1 MAAPSASRKLY
12 AGLFLVYAAVEG
24 PLLVQQLRRIASAK
38 PAEPMIWSA
47 CRWLNAAGMLGVVL
61 DNTRLFLGGFWSTST
76 APKKAD
82 GDSATQNCPP
92 LGAVEQICA
101 ALIYSLLPVH
111 LILVPLLIISN
122 VEICVSAVGDCP
134 ALLGVPLWLQSLRAA
149 AYALAFVLAFMGA
162 ANARARFAATR
173 ASGGLRRKEMLGISM
188 FSLASLEDAKK
199 LGFVTMGSELW
210 GVQAFAFGQVIA
222 GAFAAYAGGRSGLSW
237 PSGWTLLLLAMM
249 ALFGQATAGALFKRY
264 FFLISN
270 FWEIVAFLIL
280 YFGDRLFFD
289 TSCFNEPSL

>member
-1 MAAPSASRKLY
+1 
-12 AGLFLVYAAVEG
+12 
-24 PLLVQQLRRIASAK
+24 
-38 PAEPMIWSA
+38 
-47 CRWLNAAGMLGVVL
+47 
-61 DNTRLFLGGFWSTST
+61 
-76 APKKAD
+76 
-82 GDSATQNCPP
+82 
-92 LGAVEQICA
+92 
-101 ALIYSLLPVH
+101 
-111 LILVPLLIISN
+111 
-122 VEICVSAVGDCP
+122 
-134 ALLGVPLWLQSLRAA
+134 
-149 AYALAFVLAFMGA
+149 MGA